1 MALHPQVTAAAELR
15 RRPPPEV
22 LAADPETQ
30 LRFVRDAMEESNE
43 AECGPP
49 LPLPVVVD
57 VDADGVPARLYA
69 KSFGAPVFVYAH
81 GGGWCYG
88 SIETVDRFCRRV
100 ADRSGCAV
108 LSVGYRLAPEHV
120 FPAPIEDVETVLGY
134 VRKEGA
140 DLGVD
145 PSRLAIGGDSAGG
158 QIATVVARRQRDAA
172 TPLDHQVLIYPA
184 LDPLTSAD
192 SYDELG
198 GYGLDRDSMR
208 SAWAAYV
215 PDPMLRFTPDV
226 APMAAD
232 LAGLPATLIITA
244 EYDVLRDEGERYV
257 ERLRAAGVPARLS
270 RYDGVHHRFAELIG
284 ILDQAGKARD
294 EMCAWLQEVFAGS
307 GPSTVPPGEGMAF
320 TQPARA
326 GLIRR
331 EGHGRGAEADM

>member
-158 QIATVVARRQRDAA
+158 QIATVVARRQRDAV

-192 SYDELG
+192 SYAELG

-244 EYDVLRDEGERYV
+244 EYDVLRDEGAEYADA
-257 ERLRAAGVPARLS
+257 LAAAGVPVVHTRYLQMNHGFARKLATI
-270 RYDGVHHRFAELIG
+270 DA
-284 ILDQAGKARD
+284 
-294 EMCAWLQEVFAGS
+294 
-307 GPSTVPPGEGMAF
+307 
-320 TQPARA
+320 ARA
-326 GLIRR
+326 
-331 EGHGRGAEADM
+331 AADQVASSLRAALTF